1 MAHIQ
6 VTFVI
11 NNDETGSG
19 NVDLSDPTGLT
30 EGGFM
35 ALHDALSTLDGYE
48 GIYDG
53 PTLVEGV

>member
-6 VTFVI
+6 VTIVI
-11 NNDETGSG
+11 GNDSG
-19 NVDLSDPTGLT
+19 NVDLEHETGLT
-30 EGGFM
+30 EGGFA
-35 ALHDALSTLDGYE
+35 ALHDVLGGIDGYE